1 MTQKER
7 QTRSKH
13 TIFLSALEEFG
24 SHDYS
29 QVSMESICQNHGISK
44 GMMYHYYSNK
54 DDLFL
59 LCVQDM
65 FQALAAQ
72 LEQDMQQLDETKP
85 LEAVKQFFLIR
96 ERFFQQH
103 PHWKNIFEN
112 AMLHPPKHL
121 ESAIS
126 ELRQPI
132 RSLNRQFLGNV
143 ASALTLRPGMSR
155 ETATRYMESI
165 EYVFPSLLHQFR
177 AGSETTDP
185 HDMLHAATELL
196 EVILFGFVSQT

>member
-29 QVSMESICQNHGISK
+29 RVSMESICQNHGISK

-112 AMLHPPKHL
+112 AMLRTPKHL
-121 ESAIS
+121 EDAVF

-132 RSLNRQFLGNV
+132 RSLNRRFLGNM

-165 EYVFPSLLHQFR
+165 EYVFPSLLRQFR
-177 AGSETTDP
+177 AGSEITNL
-185 HDMLHAATELL
+185 HDMLNAVTELI
-196 EVILFGFVSQT
+196 EIILFGFVSQT

>member
-29 QVSMESICQNHGISK
+29 RVSMESICQNHGISK

-112 AMLHPPKHL
+112 AMLRTPKHL
-121 ESAIS
+121 EDAVF

-132 RSLNRQFLGNV
+132 RSLNRRFLGNV

-165 EYVFPSLLHQFR
+165 EYVFPSLLRQFR
-177 AGSETTDP
+177 AGSEITNL
-185 HDMLHAATELL
+185 HDMLNTVTELI
-196 EVILFGFVSQT
+196 EIILFGFVSQT